1 MIRKEYIASSTLAQ
15 YSFVFGVQQ
24 RLFGP
29 FGKEEHLLRN
39 VETDGSML
47 WKMTKARKLMQM

>member
-1 MIRKEYIASSTLAQ
+1 MFMIRKEYIASSTLAQ

-24 RLFGP
+24 RVFGP

-47 WKMTKARKLMQM
+47 